1 MVTNRLIWSAILSS
15 CPHPCVVTEVLTEV
29 TIDVVV
35 GIMLSGVV
43 LGIGVDMLSDIEI
56 IVMMPNPAITL
67 EFTV

>member
-1 MVTNRLIWSAILSS
+1 M
-15 CPHPCVVTEVLTEV
+15 LTEA

-35 GIMLSGVV
+35 DIMVSIVV
-43 LGIGVDMLSDIEI
+43 IGNGVDMLSDIEI